1 MVLDNDTEDYTNLIL
16 WTRQTAGALLS
27 TGWDYQH
34 PTGLAK
40 DLEELAGVI
49 EKLSKALAEK

>member
-1 MVLDNDTEDYTNLIL
+1 MDNDTEDYTDLIL